1 MTAYMVLLAI
11 QEGGIN
17 RIISVVL
24 AVFGVVIVLRD
35 LLLPS
40 GDATSQETER
50 RGLDQQALDERRSD
64 PRPPG
69 L

>member
-40 GDATSQETER
+40 GDATTKKLSA
-50 RGLDQQALDERRSD
+50 GA
-64 PRPPG
+64 
-69 L
+69 